1 MKTFKAMSTQ
11 RRINIGG
18 DWNATIIGL
27 AEELRGLAD
36 RMRQMN
42 DRKPSDYLKQV
53 AVNYDGAAEN
63 VLHSVDSE
71 PFYISVNGF
80 TFGVVEVNDARV

>member
-1 MKTFKAMSTQ
+1 MKTFKVMSTQ
-11 RRINIGG
+11 RRVNTGG
-18 DWNATIIGL
+18 DWNTTIIGL

-42 DRKPSDYLKQV
+42 DRKPSAYLQQV
-53 AVNYDGAAEN
+53 AVNYDDAADN

-71 PFYISVNGF
+71 PFYLSVNGF
-80 TFGVVEVNDARV
+80 TFGVVEVSDVRV

>member
-18 DWNATIIGL
+18 DWNSTIIGL

-36 RMRQMN
+36 RMAQLN
-42 DRKPSDYLKQV
+42 QRKPSPYLQKV
-53 AVNYDGAAEN
+53 SSNYEDAADN
-63 VLHSVDSE
+63 VLNSPDSE

-80 TFGVVEVNDARV
+80 TFGVVEVNDVRA

>member
-18 DWNATIIGL
+18 DWNTTIIGL

-42 DRKPSDYLKQV
+42 DRKPSPYFERV
-53 AVNYDGAAEN
+53 ASNYDWAADGAIQSPEG
-63 VLHSVDSE
+63 E
-71 PFYISVNGF
+71 PFYLSVNGF
-80 TFGVVEVNDARV
+80 TFGVVEVPDAGA